1 MEGNVTDHS
10 DQAASRRVEL
20 LPAIRDHA
28 GRIAA
33 TLDRADEAHRQAAR
47 RLGDWIART
56 YRPGRGADVIVICTG
71 NSRRSILGST
81 MGNVAAAYY
90 GLPEVRFFS
99 GGTAPTA
106 FNPRTIAALQA
117 IGIQAEATGEEAPRG
132 EPETPNRKYRVRWGT
147 SGVPDPETIEFSKAF
162 ADARNPRDGFAA
174 ILVCDSADAGCPFV
188 PGAAERISAP
198 YADPKDFDDTPREAE
213 AYAERRDDI
222 ARMMFAALEQAREEL
237 ARPSSES

>member
-1 MEGNVTDHS
+1 MSHQSDHV
-10 DQAASRRVEL
+10 ASSRVEL
-20 LPAIRDHA
+20 LPTIRAHA
-28 GRIAA
+28 ERIAA
-33 TLDRADEAHRQAAR
+33 TLDRADEVHQHAAR
-47 RLGDWIART
+47 RLGAWIAQAS
-56 YRPGRGADVIVICTG
+56 RPGQGVNVIVICTG

-117 IGIQAEATGEEAPRG
+117 IGIQIEPTGEEAPRG
-132 EPETPNRKYRVRWGT
+132 EPETPNPKYRVRWGT
-147 SGVPDPETIEFSKAF
+147 SGEPEPEAIEFSKAF
-162 ADARNPRDGFAA
+162 TDPWNPRQGFAA

-188 PGAAERISAP
+188 PGAALRISAP
-198 YADPKDFDDTPREAE
+198 YADPKDFDGTAREAD

-222 ARMMFAALEQAREEL
+222 ARMMFAALRQAGEEL
-237 ARPSSES
+237 GRTTSGTI

>member
-1 MEGNVTDHS
+1 MTDDS
-10 DQAASRRVEL
+10 DQAASRGVEL

-33 TLDRADEAHRQAAR
+33 TLDRVDEVHRHAAR
-47 RLGDWIART
+47 RLGDWIAQT
-56 YRPGRGADVIVICTG
+56 YHLGQGADVIVICTG

-90 GLPEVRFFS
+90 GLPEVRFYS

-106 FNPRTIAALQA
+106 FNTRTIATLQT
-117 IGIQAEATGEEAPRG
+117 IGIRIEPTGEEAPRG
-132 EPETPNRKYRVRWGT
+132 EPETPNPKYRVRWGT
-147 SGVPDPETIEFSKAF
+147 SGEPEPETIEFSKAF
-162 ADARNPRDGFAA
+162 ADSGNPQDGFAA

-198 YADPKDFDDTPREAE
+198 YADPKDFDDTPREAD

-222 ARMMFAALEQAREEL
+222 ARMMFAALKQAREGL
-237 ARPSSES
+237 GRTASGTS

>member
-1 MEGNVTDHS
+1 MTDYS
-10 DQAASRRVEL
+10 DQMASQRVEL
-20 LPAIRDHA
+20 LLAIQDHA

-33 TLDRADEAHRQAAR
+33 TLDRAEGVHRQAAR
-47 RLGDWIART
+47 RLGAWIAQA
-56 YRPGRGADVIVICTG
+56 YRPGQGANVIVICTG

-106 FNPRTIAALQA
+106 FNPRTITALRA
-117 IGIQAEATGEEAPRG
+117 IGIQIEAIGEEAPRG
-132 EPETPNRKYRVRWGT
+132 DPETPNPKYHIRWGT
-147 SGVPDPETIEFSKAF
+147 SGEPEPEMIEFSKAF
-162 ADARNPRDGFAA
+162 ADPRNPKDKFAA

-198 YADPKDFDDTPREAE
+198 YADPKDFDDTPREAY

-222 ARMMFAALEQAREEL
+222 ARMMFAALKQAREEL
-237 ARPSSES
+237 GQTASRGE